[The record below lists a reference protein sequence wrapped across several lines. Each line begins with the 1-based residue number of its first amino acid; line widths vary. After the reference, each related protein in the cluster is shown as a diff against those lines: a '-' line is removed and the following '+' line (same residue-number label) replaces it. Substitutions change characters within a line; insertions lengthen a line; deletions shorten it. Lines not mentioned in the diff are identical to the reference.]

1 MKNSGLK
8 LGSFALCLWTAC
20 SPGQLASSPPSSQTP
35 TTPISAGGATLYQ
48 RLGQEAGIKTVIGD
62 FVGRVVQD
70 PKINGY
76 FLNAKVDGN
85 RLATCLVLQVGA
97 LTGGPQTYPSNGCRD
112 MKSSHQGLK
121 ISTNDFNDLAGH
133 LVAAL
138 QAAKVAQ
145 ADIDTIVAA
154 VSPAAADIVEDKN
167 NNLTVYQRVG
177 RKPGIAA
184 VVQGFAGRVLMDQR
198 INGFFAKANAARL
211 GTCLVRQVCSID
223 GPCKYGEEV
232 DGEPGVSR
240 AQPCLDMITVHK
252 GMTSP
257 PGGGAGKPLVIADF
271 NALVEDLV
279 AELVADKVPP
289 AEQMALLGALG
300 PLCKQIVAGGT
311 GCP

>member
-8 LGSFALCLWTAC
+8 LGSAALCLWAAC
-20 SPGQLASSPPSSQTP
+20 SPGQLSTSPPSSTP
-35 TTPISAGGATLYQ
+35 TVPINGAGATIYQ
-48 RLGQEAGIKTVIGD
+48 RLGEEAGIKMVIGD

-76 FLNAKVDGN
+76 FLNAKLDGN
-85 RLATCLVLQVGA
+85 RLTTCLVLQVA
-97 LTGGPQTYPSNGCRD
+97 SLTGGPQKYPSNGCRD
-112 MKSSHQGLK
+112 MKSTHQGLK

-145 ADIDTIVAA
+145 ADIDAIVQG
-154 VSPAAADIVEDKN
+154 VTPTAADIVEDKN
-167 NNLTVYQRVG
+167 NNMTVYQRVG
-177 RKPGIAA
+177 RKPGIAT
-184 VVQGFAGRVLMDQR
+184 VVQGFAGRVLMDNR
-198 INGFFAKANAARL
+198 INGFFSKANAARL

-232 DGEPGVSR
+232 DGEPGVSK
-240 AQPCLDMITVHK
+240 AQPCQDMVTVHK

-257 PGGGAGKPLVIADF
+257 PGGGAGKPLTIADF
-271 NALVEDLV
+271 SALVDDLV
-279 AELVADKVPP
+279 AELDADKVPP
-289 AEQMALLGALG
+289 AEKMALLGALG